1 MSKLAPVI
9 LHAVAD
15 LETKVEAK
23 VKAASTAS
31 AATGFI
37 VTLLGGLTVF
47 HGGAVPSVITAAIGA
62 LVTGGLTFAAGYMA
76 KHTPRAISSPTTAVP
91 TVQLLDSTPA
101 APAVPAAAAPP
112 ATPTAPTA

>member
-1 MSKLAPVI
+1 MSKITPVL

-15 LETKVEAK
+15 LESKVEAK

-47 HGGAVPSVITAAIGA
+47 HGGAVPAVITAAVGA
-62 LVTGGLTFAAGYMA
+62 AVTGGLTFAAGFMA
-76 KHTPRAISSPTTAVP
+76 KHTPRATDSPTTAVP
-91 TVQLLDSTPA
+91 TVQLLSQA
-101 APAVPAAAAPP
+101 APESASATPP
-112 ATPTAPTA
+112 APAP